1 MDKHIYSSI
10 PENQMLPFVDKKYAS
25 MFQQE
30 NDPKQ
35 KSLSFGLV
43 SFSKKIIV
51 MQRPAQST
59 VLNPIEGLR

>member
-1 MDKHIYSSI
+1 
-10 PENQMLPFVDKKYAS
+10 

-35 KSLSFGLV
+35 KSLNSGLG

-51 MQRPAQST
+51 MQRSAQSN